1 VKIAK
6 PRHDHD
12 CVASCYATILE
23 LPIEDVPDFWS
34 DKVTAASQYDQE
46 RRWLAGRGFHLYFA
60 ECHARQFA
68 EFQRKRTWEKAK
80 SWPPR
85 GYWIG
90 QISRVDWI
98 IDNEPNHVV
107 VMKGYRCVHNP
118 SGTLKQTKENDVFLI
133 GYYLL
138 VPLDPARSQTC

>member
-1 VKIAK
+1 MKIAK
-6 PRHDHD
+6 PRHDSD
-12 CVASCYATILE
+12 CVAAALATILE
-23 LPIEDVPDFWS
+23 LPIEEVPDFWPG
-34 DKVTAASQYDQE
+34 KKKAATQYE
-46 RRWLAGRGFHLYFA
+46 HVRRWLSERGFHYYFS

-68 EFQRKRTWEKAK
+68 EFQRGRTWGNGV

-90 QISRVDWI
+90 QINLVDRI
-98 IDNEPNHVV
+98 IDGEPNHVV
-107 VMKGYRCVHNP
+107 VMNGYRCVYNP

-138 VPLDPARSQTC
+138 VPLDPSR